1 MVSAWWLIA
10 AASLG
15 FSLGFLFVAAL
26 TMTRDDEGARLDDPH
41 VTDTTPQHT

>member
-15 FSLGFLFVAAL
+15 FSLGLLFVAAL
-26 TMTRDDEGARLDDPH
+26 TMTRDDRNSQLDDH
-41 VTDTTPQHT
+41 HATDTTPQHT